1 MIIFCLG
8 QPKSIKNTFHATSF
22 KVEEGEKFNDFS
34 RVKWN
39 SRTSPKIQG
48 LFMTVRTLLQFNRKF
63 PISDLKDMVPIS
75 KESKRYD

>member
-8 QPKSIKNTFHATSF
+8 QPKSIENTFHATLF

-63 PISDLKDMVPIS
+63 PISDLKDMVQIS